1 MSQPRTILPP
11 DPTPFKPQY
20 APPPGACDAHCH
32 IFGPADK
39 FPYAPNRTYTPA
51 DAGKETLS
59 ALHRHLGFGR
69 AVLVQASCH
78 GTDNSAMVDAMR
90 WSKGAWRGVAMIDKD
105 VTDRELEDLHA
116 AGARGARF
124 NFVAHL
130 GGAPDLKAV
139 NEVIA
144 RIEPLGWH
152 VELHLD
158 AEDIATYRAFLDDLR
173 VPFIVDHMGR
183 IEARHGV
190 DQQAFREMLDLMRN
204 DRAWV
209 KVSGADRVS
218 SKALKQGGPAG
229 SGRFD
234 DAIPFARALIE
245 AAPNRV
251 LWGTD
256 FPHPNAKVMP
266 NDGEL
271 VDLFARICTDK
282 AMRRKILVENPN
294 RLYWPESVP
303 ASQSAM

>member
-1 MSQPRTILPP
+1 MSQPRSILPP
-11 DPTPFKPQY
+11 DPDPIKPRY
-20 APPPGACDAHCH
+20 TPPPEACDAHCH
-32 IFGPADK
+32 IFGPARE

-51 DAGKETLS
+51 DAGKETLA
-59 ALHRHLGFGR
+59 ALHRHLGFSR

-90 WSKGAWRGVAMIDKD
+90 WSNGRWRGVAMVGQG
-105 VTDRELEDLHA
+105 VTDRELEALHS

-130 GGAPDLKAV
+130 GGAPDLRAV
-139 NEVIA
+139 SEVIA
-144 RIEPLGWH
+144 RIQPLGWH

-158 AEDIATYRAFLDDLR
+158 AEDIGTYRVFLDKLL

-183 IEARHGV
+183 IEARHGL
-190 DQQAFREMLDLMRN
+190 DQQPFREMLHLMRN
-204 DRAWV
+204 ERAWV

-218 SKALKQGGPAG
+218 SRALQESGAAG
-229 SGRFD
+229 TGRFD
-234 DAIPFARALIE
+234 DAIPFAQALIA
-245 AAPNRV
+245 AAPDRV

-271 VDLFARICTDK
+271 VDLFARIVTDD
-282 AMRRKILVENPN
+282 AMRRKILVQNPD
-294 RLYWPESVP
+294 RLYWPEK
-303 ASQSAM
+303 Q